1 MYLEYRRRKWAAGV
15 IAISWIMHIK
25 MAKVRHQLK
34 QARLDNLES
43 FRKRAKVSG
52 DLLWKINIFFLIKK
66 GILGSCTGW
75 GGSLLL
81 YTSKC
86 RSLGSQIDL
95 LKCYNRKL
103 AAACG

>member
-43 FRKRAKVSG
+43 FRKRAKVGIYIYVCFPS
-52 DLLWKINIFFLIKK
+52 LANCLRPEFLAWLFLKK
-66 GILGSCTGW
+66 T
-75 GGSLLL
+75 
-81 YTSKC
+81 
-86 RSLGSQIDL
+86 
-95 LKCYNRKL
+95 
-103 AAACG
+103 